1 MKPWAL
7 IGTGILTMGALA
19 GVTWAGDASK
29 ADMDFCNQK
38 AAEGSTPNS
47 VPPGARTEPAPSGVP
62 SSGTTGTPVSPG
74 TTQPGAASPATRGMA
89 PVGETDSKYRQA
101 YLACLKERTK

>member
-7 IGTGILTMGALA
+7 IGTGILTIGALA

-38 AAEGSTPNS
+38 AAQGSTANS
-47 VPPGARTEPAPSGVP
+47 VPPGARIDST
-62 SSGTTGTPVSPG
+62 
-74 TTQPGAASPATRGMA
+74 ASDRRG
-89 PVGETDSKYRQA
+89 
-101 YLACLKERTK
+101 

>member
-1 MKPWAL
+1 
-7 IGTGILTMGALA
+7 MGALA

-47 VPPGARTEPAPSGVP
+47 VPPGAP
-62 SSGTTGTPVSPG
+62 
-74 TTQPGAASPATRGMA
+74 
-89 PVGETDSKYRQA
+89 D
-101 YLACLKERTK
+101 